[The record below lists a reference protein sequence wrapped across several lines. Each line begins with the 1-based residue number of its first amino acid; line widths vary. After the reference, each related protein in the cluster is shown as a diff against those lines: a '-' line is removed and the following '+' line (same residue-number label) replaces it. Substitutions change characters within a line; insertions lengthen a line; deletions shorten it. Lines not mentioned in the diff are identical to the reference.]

1 MYFKENV
8 KPNAVKVVKNE
19 CILSPVKNAWDS
31 FFLSSPHVSDDFL
44 RERAEQPQYERNLLV

>member
-8 KPNAVKVVKNE
+8 KPKVVKNE
-19 CILSPVKNAWDS
+19 RILLPVKNAWDS

-44 RERAEQPQYERNLLV
+44 RERAEQPQYERN